1 MKTFSYAR
9 ARDAA
14 EAVTGFTPGTMYLGG
29 GTNLVD
35 LMRLGVAAPDR
46 LVDVSR
52 LPLDGIGFAGET
64 LHIGAAVRNSDLA
77 AHPLVRTRYP
87 MLAHAQPLPR
97 NGYKVPLARNV
108 IVRTL
113 LELMP

>member
-14 EAVTGFTPGTMYLGG
+14 EAVASFTPGTMYLGG

-46 LVDVSR
+46 LVDS
-52 LPLDGIGFAGET
+52 AGSPWMASASPGKPCT
-64 LHIGAAVRNSDLA
+64 
-77 AHPLVRTRYP
+77 
-87 MLAHAQPLPR
+87 
-97 NGYKVPLARNV
+97 LARPSATATWPPTRWSV
-108 IVRTL
+108 PATRCWPAPSWPGRRARSGTW
-113 LELMP
+113 PR

>member
-35 LMRLGVAAPDR
+35 LMRLGVATPDR

-77 AHPLVRTRYP
+77 ALRGPAEEWRHR
-87 MLAHAQPLPR
+87 
-97 NGYKVPLARNV
+97 GYGGHQRGHRGRL
-108 IVRTL
+108 
-113 LELMP
+113 